1 MNNTHFH
8 ELRKRED
15 EEKKRKA
22 AELEKAKWTGE
33 QEALL
38 AEWAEK
44 AACYR
49 WLHSRA
55 EKYYRFRN
63 YLFTI
68 PVIVLST
75 LTGTANFAMD
85 SFVPDDRKKMAMGIV
100 GGVNIFAGILS
111 TLQNFLRYA
120 ELMESH
126 RAISVSWSKFA
137 RNITVELAL
146 DEKRRK
152 SANDFL
158 KLCRAEFDRLIEQA
172 PLIEDDILKLFKTRF
187 KDVDIIKP
195 EICNG
200 LHKCKIYKPSQDEKV
215 ANIVANAGDRFHDL
229 KTKSLKRLQIKQTN
243 NLSNHSNNVNKND
256 ENVILIDSDKHN
268 FTNKNKV
275 SDTNK
280 NKVSDPNINK
290 VSDPFNKSKPVI
302 NSDQLKDHS
311 PIKKHVKEPEVEE
324 NVEENNNNNNDAVSD
339 DDENTITSEDK
350 KNINLLID
358 DIEIDNDEDGDDE
371 DGDDE
376 DSNNDDVVINI
387 DNTD

>member
-1 MNNTHFH
+1 MNNSHFH
-8 ELRKRED
+8 ELRKKED

-22 AELEKAKWTGE
+22 AEIEKSKWTGE

-55 EKYYRFRN
+55 EKYYRSRN

-85 SFVPDDRKKMAMGIV
+85 SFVPDDRKKVAMGIV

-158 KLCRAEFDRLIEQA
+158 KVCRAEFDRLIEQA

-200 LHKCKIYKPSQDEKV
+200 LHKCKVYKPSQEEKV
-215 ANIVANAGDRFHDL
+215 ANIIANAGDKFHGL

-256 ENVILIDSDKHN
+256 ENVILIDPNKHN
-268 FTNKNKV
+268 FT
-275 SDTNK
+275 
-280 NKVSDPNINK
+280 NINK
-290 VSDPFNKSKPVI
+290 VSDPVKESKPVN
-302 NSDQLKDHS
+302 NSDPLKDHS
-311 PIKKHVKEPEVEE
+311 PIKKHIKEPEVEPE
-324 NVEENNNNNNDAVSD
+324 VIEENNTDTLSD
-339 DDENTITSEDK
+339 NENTITSEDK
-350 KNINLLID
+350 KNINLLIE
-358 DIEIDNDEDGDDE
+358 DIEIDNNEEEEEDDE
-371 DGDDE
+371 ADDE
-376 DSNNDDVVINI
+376 GVDDNNNDDNDDDSDSNNSKKSDDVVIDV
-387 DNTD
+387 DNN

>member
-1 MNNTHFH
+1 MNNSHFH
-8 ELRKRED
+8 ELRKKED

-22 AELEKAKWTGE
+22 AEIEKSKWTGE
-33 QEALL
+33 QESLL

-85 SFVPDDRKKMAMGIV
+85 SFVPDDSKKVAMGIV

-158 KLCRAEFDRLIEQA
+158 KVCRAEFDRLIEQA

-200 LHKCKIYKPSQDEKV
+200 LHKCKIYKPSQEEKV

-256 ENVILIDSDKHN
+256 ENVILINSDKHN
-268 FTNKNKV
+268 FTN
-275 SDTNK
+275 
-280 NKVSDPNINK
+280 INK
-290 VSDPFNKSKPVI
+290 VSDPVKESKPVN
-302 NSDQLKDHS
+302 NSDPLKDHS
-311 PIKKHVKEPEVEE
+311 PIKKHVKEPEVEPE
-324 NVEENNNNNNDAVSD
+324 VVEENNTDTLS

-350 KNINLLID
+350 KNINLLIE
-358 DIEIDNDEDGDDE
+358 DIEIDNNEDDE
-371 DGDDE
+371 EDDE
-376 DSNNDDVVINI
+376 EEEDDDEEEGVNDGNDDEVVINI
-387 DNTD
+387 DNKD